1 MLKFEVIPVT
11 QFAQNCSLIWCDETH
26 QAALIDPG
34 GEADKLLAAIAKR
47 GLTLT
52 HILLTHGHL
61 DHVGAAAE
69 LRRRPAWPS
78 QAPTRKTPSGSTCCP
93 SRARCSASPIPLP
106 LAPTSGWCRVTRCSL
121 ASASWRSTSARPHPG
136 PYRAALPGRKT
147 CLGRRCAVCRQH
159 RPHRLPPWR
168 SRDADQVDHRNPAAT
183 GGRDRL
189 YPGPRPQLHLRSR
202 EGEQPLPDPAYLVI
216 KKGSGVSRN
225 ADQLRIH

>member
-69 LRRRPAWPS
+69 LREKPGWPS
-78 QAPTRKTPSGSTCCP
+78 PAPTKRMRSGSTCCP
-93 SRARCSASPIPLP
+93 SRARCSASPIPPRSRRITGL
-106 LAPTSGWCRVTRCSL
+106 SKVTR
-121 ASASWRSTSARPHPG
+121 
-136 PYRAALPGRKT
+136 
-147 CLGRRCAVCRQH
+147 
-159 RPHRLPPWR
+159 
-168 SRDADQVDHRNPAAT
+168 
-183 GGRDRL
+183 
-189 YPGPRPQLHLRSR
+189 
-202 EGEQPLPDPAYLVI
+202 
-216 KKGSGVSRN
+216 
-225 ADQLRIH
+225 

>member
-69 LRRRPAWPS
+69 LREKTGVTITGPHKEDAFWLDMLPQQSQMFGFAHTPAF
-78 QAPTRKTPSGSTCCP
+78 TPDRWLEQGDKVQLGQCELEVYFCP
-93 SRARCSASPIPLP
+93 A
-106 LAPTSGWCRVTRCSL
+106 T
-121 ASASWRSTSARPHPG
+121 PG
-136 PYRAALPGRKT
+136 PYRAAQPIRAAR
-147 CLGRRCAVCRQH
+147 LGRRCALCRQH

-168 SRDADQVDHRNPAAT
+168 SRHAYQVDHRDPAAA
-183 GGRDRL
+183 G
-189 YPGPRPQLHLRSR
+189 
-202 EGEQPLPDPAYLVI
+202 
-216 KKGSGVSRN
+216 
-225 ADQLRIH
+225 

>member
-69 LRRRPAWPS
+69 LREKTGVTITGPHKEDAFWLDMLPQQSQMFGFAHTPAFTPDRWLEQGDKVQLGQCELEVYFCPGH
-78 QAPTRKTPSGSTCCP
+78 TRAISCCSANPSGSPGLAMCCLP
-93 SRARCSASPIPLP
+93 AASAV
-106 LAPTSGWCRVTRCSL
+106 PTSPVGIT
-121 ASASWRSTSARPHPG
+121 
-136 PYRAALPGRKT
+136 
-147 CLGRRCAVCRQH
+147 
-159 RPHRLPPWR
+159 
-168 SRDADQVDHRNPAAT
+168 
-183 GGRDRL
+183 
-189 YPGPRPQLHLRSR
+189 
-202 EGEQPLPDPAYLVI
+202 PL
-216 KKGSGVSRN
+216 
-225 ADQLRIH
+225 